1 MVNTPESRLD
11 RVEESLERATRLL
24 ERLIDVQ
31 GNFLTT
37 QEQHEQRLELLT
49 QNLIELR
56 AGQQRQ
62 DRILDYLMR
71 RDGERNS

>member
-1 MVNTPESRLD
+1 MVNTPEPRLD

-31 GNFLTT
+31 GNFLIT
-37 QEQHEQRLELLT
+37 QEQHEQRLGLLT

-71 RDGERNS
+71 RDGGQN